1 MQKSHSSAVVL
12 IPPKDLWTPLQTIRK
27 AHDPG
32 FRRWMPH
39 ISLLY
44 PFAPKTAFNKIL
56 PELAQVGWERQ
67 PFELT
72 LSRFRWFRHGQ
83 ESYTVWL
90 APEPE
95 GAVNE
100 LHAALFKALPKYVDK
115 GALRGGFSPHLT
127 VGQVEGRGPL
137 ERLLPEL
144 QEGWKPL
151 RFTVRELSLISRK
164 DPPNDIF
171 QVDQTIQL
179 EG

>member
-12 IPPKDLWTPLQTIRK
+12 IPPKDLWTPIQAIRK
-27 AHDPG
+27 SHDKG

-44 PFAPKTAFNKIL
+44 PFAPKSSFNKIL
-56 PELAQVGWERQ
+56 PELAQVGWEQ
-67 PFELT
+67 KPFEVT
-72 LSRFRWFRHGQ
+72 LSQFRWFRHGR

-90 APEPE
+90 APEPAS
-95 GAVNE
+95 AVNA
-100 LHAALFKALPKYVDK
+100 LHAALLGALPKFADT
-115 GALRGGFSPHLT
+115 GSFRGGFSPHLT
-127 VGQVEGRGPL
+127 VGQVEGRGQL

-144 QEGWKPL
+144 QESWKPV
-151 RFTVRELSLISRK
+151 RFTVRELALISRK

-171 QVDQTIQL
+171 QVDKTITL